1 MIQKLLDLVDYAL
14 SLLPQSPFKDIIWEI
29 NNSDGIAYLNWFIP
43 VGRIL
48 EIMALWLA
56 AILTYYLG
64 TIILRWVKAIQ

>member
-14 SLLPQSPFKDIIWEI
+14 SLLPQSPFKDIIWDI

>member
-1 MIQKLLDLVDYAL
+1 MIQKLLNLVDYAL

-29 NNSDGIAYLNWFIP
+29 NNSDAIAYLNWFIP

-48 EIMALWLA
+48 QIMSLWLA